1 MKKKTTIFLI
11 KLIHFIY
18 FFIAIKNNAM
28 AFKIKVFSMIEL
40 FTKKKPQSPLILSL
54 ILPLIRGLFE
64 AQANGEK
71 QVFSFFLLTHFL
83 SFNYF
88 LKKKMN
94 K

>member
-1 MKKKTTIFLI
+1 MKKKKKKTTIFLI
-11 KLIHFIY
+11 KLIHFI

-71 QVFSFFLLTHFL
+71 QVFSFFLSIIF
-83 SFNYF
+83 
-88 LKKKMN
+88 
-94 K
+94 